1 MRLLGGID
9 AKGKSCAVAVGLFS
23 RLAAEGQITYPE
35 ITCELASDSP
45 LRLIDESQPV
55 PKCILVWLYCSF
67 LEVAI
72 SVFFASNF
80 YAFNDAQQAFFHQ
93 PFFLLFSGWHLP

>member
-1 MRLLGGID
+1 M
-9 AKGKSCAVAVGLFS
+9 AVGVFS

-45 LRLIDESQPV
+45 LHLIDESQPV

-72 SVFFASNF
+72 SVFFTGNL
-80 YAFNDAQQAFFHQ
+80 YEINDAQPAFFPQ
-93 PFFLLFSGWHLP
+93 LFFLLFSGWHLP